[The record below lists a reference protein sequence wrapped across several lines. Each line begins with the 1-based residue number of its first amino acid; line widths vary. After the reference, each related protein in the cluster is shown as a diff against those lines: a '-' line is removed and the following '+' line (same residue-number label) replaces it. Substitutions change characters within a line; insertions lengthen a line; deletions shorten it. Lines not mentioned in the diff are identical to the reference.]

1 MVKMILWFRNML
13 VTLLDIRLCPP
24 LKRIFGKVDG
34 INIHFVLMVMLAEL
48 YLPTKKIL
56 GQGGRTWQPFV
67 GSKKGNENF
76 RQARINNFR
85 AKCFVFARN
94 RKFAKLTQ

>member
-1 MVKMILWFRNML
+1 MILWFRNML

-48 YLPTKKIL
+48 YLPTKRIL

-67 GSKKGNENF
+67 GGKNCHENF
-76 RQARINNFR
+76 RKRIFTI
-85 AKCFVFARN
+85 FATN
-94 RKFAKLTQ
+94 ASFFSVIANLQI